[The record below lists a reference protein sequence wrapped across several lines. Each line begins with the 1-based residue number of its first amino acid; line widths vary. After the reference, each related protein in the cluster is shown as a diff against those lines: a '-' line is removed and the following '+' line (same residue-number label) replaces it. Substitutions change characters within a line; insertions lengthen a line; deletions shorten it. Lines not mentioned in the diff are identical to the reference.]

1 TPKSKGKE
9 NKKKIRK
16 KEKRELLVTTN
27 GRRYR
32 NHKRRRGGGEGGSSD
47 TAEDFYD
54 PDQGENETKLRQRI
68 EALEQEKLSL
78 VRENKEAGDQVAKL
92 TAEIEFLR
100 SEEEEMRLRL
110 ESLERD
116 VESSEEIKRVMDV
129 VSARAAE
136 LETQVARLQHD
147 LISAMSDGQEASA
160 EAAGLKKAL
169 AEKDGKLEEI
179 KKEKAETDKKVREL
193 ERKLGVLEMKESEE
207 KSKRLRVEDELREK
221 NGDKD
226 KELSGYKRRIEELEE
241 IVRATEGS
249 MEELKK
255 QTEAAQSVIAGLKE
269 KTVEVINGI
278 EIDTREKKELKR
290 GQLPVVAVGSA
301 GAVVV
306 AATLVYL
313 YCARR

>member
-1 TPKSKGKE
+1 MADDT
-9 NKKKIRK
+9 
-16 KEKRELLVTTN
+16 VTTN
-27 GRRYR
+27 GVAEAEKED
-32 NHKRRRGGGEGGSSD
+32 HQTTEEQ

-110 ESLERD
+110 
-116 VESSEEIKRVMDV
+116 EIKRVMDV

-179 KKEKAETDKKVREL
+179 KKEKAETDRKVREL

-226 KELSGYKRRIEELEE
+226 KELCGYKRRIAELEE

-313 YCARR
+313 YCARRK